1 MVTDNQVQKLRQKM
15 SNGQTQE
22 AAAAAAGMSERSA
35 RTWQQGPVPSQ
46 CKPPRNWRTR
56 ADPFAGFWDEVIVPL
71 LRADTQRQL
80 EAPTLLD
87 VLRSKDPTRFAGDG
101 HLRSMQRRV
110 YDWRALE
117 GPPRPVVFRQQH
129 LAGREGAFDFTH
141 GTALGVTI
149 AGVVLVHLLFVL
161 VR

>member
-1 MVTDNQVQKLRQKM
+1 M

-46 CKPPRNWRTR
+46 CKPPRTWRTR

-110 YDWRALE
+110 CDWRALE
-117 GPPRPVVFRQQH
+117 GPPRMDGRVVMRRDH
-129 LAGREGAFDFTH
+129 GSTLEG
-141 GTALGVTI
+141 G
-149 AGVVLVHLLFVL
+149 HLLSEFPFRDCRGCCTVEP
-161 VR
+161 VQFQGGADG